1 MWELIDEPSGSTIDT
16 TADRSPLP
24 MCRRCACGAPPAM
37 GFHLTRTMLRRG
49 SFNHISKATGGP
61 PSLIDCLTVAVWL
74 SGATSPESI
83 QAWMLGDQV
92 YMARVTPT
100 VEDIADKSKWYA
112 PRNDCCSPGAISF
125 SAELPQSWHN
135 ELKSGGSL
143 TGNSTRAVTARMRN
157 GSRGTSAPPSHS
169 STGA

>member
-1 MWELIDEPSGSTIDT
+1 MAISS
-16 TADRSPLP
+16 DRTQQMPGFLSAQTRLQDGLP
-24 MCRRCACGAPPAM
+24 IFTNALLCVSA
-37 GFHLTRTMLRRG
+37 
-49 SFNHISKATGGP
+49 
-61 PSLIDCLTVAVWL
+61 
-74 SGATSPESI
+74 GATSPESI

-100 VEDIADKSKWYA
+100 VEDIADKSKWCA
-112 PRNDCCSPGAISF
+112 PRNDCCSPRAISF

-143 TGNSTRAVTARMRN
+143 TGNSTRAVTVRMRN

-169 STGA
+169 STGAQMLHISVRFAICRRVRLL